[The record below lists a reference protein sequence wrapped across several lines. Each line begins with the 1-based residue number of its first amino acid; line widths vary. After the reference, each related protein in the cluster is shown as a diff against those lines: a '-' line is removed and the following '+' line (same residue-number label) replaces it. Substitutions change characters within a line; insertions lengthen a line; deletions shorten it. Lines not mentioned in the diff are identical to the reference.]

1 MKHWGW
7 INFIL
12 TAMKSKYT
20 QNCGIL
26 NGREFLFK
34 MVFCKKN
41 QKISMDMPKGSNF
54 IIRYWSRGSVK
65 FDNFYF
71 VFKCENVAVNSSWV
85 DIINHWQQ

>member
-1 MKHWGW
+1 
-7 INFIL
+7 
-12 TAMKSKYT
+12 
-20 QNCGIL
+20 
-26 NGREFLFK
+26 
-34 MVFCKKN
+34 
-41 QKISMDMPKGSNF
+41 MDMPKGSDF